1 MRVKLAYDRTGLDVE
16 INHPHVVGPLE
27 IHPAIP
33 ISDPVPVIAEK
44 LANPT
49 GTPALAE
56 LAKGRNSCCIV
67 ICDITRP
74 VPNQTIAEAMLPI
87 LESAG
92 IARNEIFFLVATGMH
107 RPSTE
112 AERLEMLG
120 SEIVANYRIED
131 HYGTRLEEHA
141 YLGTTDRGI
150 PAWIDKRYVQ
160 ADLKITVGLIEPHLM
175 AGYSGGRKLICP
187 GLAALETVK
196 VWHGPSLLEHPKADC
211 GFLEGNPVHE
221 ENTKIALLAGCDFIV
236 NVTINSSR
244 QITSVHAGDMIE
256 AFHEGVRFVENI
268 VKERAKA
275 PLNSTA
281 QLATLVKESIPAAT
295 RRTGGNPAKR
305 TFQALRIETNDELG
319 AVNRAIPQALE
330 LLKVG
335 GRLVVMSFQSL
346 EDRIVKEIFT
356 QATTSGTPRDL
367 PIDLPEFAAKFALV
381 VRGSVLPSEAEIA
394 ANSRAQSVRLRAIE
408 RLAA

>member
-1 MRVKLAYDRTGLDVE
+1 MLEHISVMRDTCIDLLTPAINKSETPVVVDATLGLGGHSEALLESNPNLVLIGIDRDLDAIVKAKNRLAKYENRVKLNHAIFDEISEVVNGFGYSKVDGILFDLGVSSMQLDQSDRGFSYSQDAPLDMRMDRSTG
-16 INHPHVVGPLE
+16 
-27 IHPAIP
+27 
-33 ISDPVPVIAEK
+33 
-44 LANPT
+44 
-49 GTPALAE
+49 
-56 LAKGRNSCCIV
+56 
-67 ICDITRP
+67 IT
-74 VPNQTIAEAMLPI
+74 A
-87 LESAG
+87 
-92 IARNEIFFLVATGMH
+92 
-107 RPSTE
+107 
-112 AERLEMLG
+112 
-120 SEIVANYRIED
+120 SEIINTYAPGELVRILRT
-131 HYGTRLEEHA
+131 YGEEKFATR
-141 YLGTTDRGI
+141 I
-150 PAWIDKRYVQ
+150 
-160 ADLKITVGLIEPHLM
+160 
-175 AGYSGGRKLICP
+175 
-187 GLAALETVK
+187 
-196 VWHGPSLLEHPKADC
+196 
-211 GFLEGNPVHE
+211 
-221 ENTKIALLAGCDFIV
+221 
-236 NVTINSSR
+236 
-244 QITSVHAGDMIE
+244 
-256 AFHEGVRFVENI
+256 VENI

>member
-1 MRVKLAYDRTGLDVE
+1 MQEHISVMRDTCVDLLT
-16 INHPHVVGPLE
+16 
-27 IHPAIP
+27 PAINK
-33 ISDPVPVIAEK
+33 SETPVVVDATLGLGGHSEALLK
-44 LANPT
+44 SNPNLVLI
-49 GTPALAE
+49 GIDRDLDAIVKAKNR
-56 LAKGRNSCCIV
+56 LAKFENRTKLNHAIFDEITDVVNSFGFEQVDGILFDLGV
-67 ICDITRP
+67 SSMQLDQSDRGFSYSQDAPLDMRMDRSTGIT
-74 VPNQTIAEAMLPI
+74 A
-87 LESAG
+87 
-92 IARNEIFFLVATGMH
+92 
-107 RPSTE
+107 
-112 AERLEMLG
+112 
-120 SEIVANYRIED
+120 SEIVNTYAPGELVRILRT
-131 HYGTRLEEHA
+131 YGEEKFATR
-141 YLGTTDRGI
+141 I
-150 PAWIDKRYVQ
+150 
-160 ADLKITVGLIEPHLM
+160 
-175 AGYSGGRKLICP
+175 
-187 GLAALETVK
+187 
-196 VWHGPSLLEHPKADC
+196 
-211 GFLEGNPVHE
+211 
-221 ENTKIALLAGCDFIV
+221 
-236 NVTINSSR
+236 
-244 QITSVHAGDMIE
+244 
-256 AFHEGVRFVENI
+256 VENI

>member
-1 MRVKLAYDRTGLDVE
+1 MLEHISVMRDTCVELLTPAINKSETPVVVDATLGLGGHSEALLESNPNLVLIGIDRDLDAIVKAKNRLAKFENRVKLNHAIFDEITDVVNSFGFEKVDGILFDLGVSSMQLDQSDRGFSYSQDAPLDMRMDRSTG
-16 INHPHVVGPLE
+16 
-27 IHPAIP
+27 
-33 ISDPVPVIAEK
+33 
-44 LANPT
+44 
-49 GTPALAE
+49 
-56 LAKGRNSCCIV
+56 
-67 ICDITRP
+67 IT
-74 VPNQTIAEAMLPI
+74 A
-87 LESAG
+87 
-92 IARNEIFFLVATGMH
+92 
-107 RPSTE
+107 
-112 AERLEMLG
+112 
-120 SEIVANYRIED
+120 SEILNSYAPGELVRILRT
-131 HYGTRLEEHA
+131 YGEEKFATR
-141 YLGTTDRGI
+141 I
-150 PAWIDKRYVQ
+150 
-160 ADLKITVGLIEPHLM
+160 
-175 AGYSGGRKLICP
+175 
-187 GLAALETVK
+187 
-196 VWHGPSLLEHPKADC
+196 
-211 GFLEGNPVHE
+211 
-221 ENTKIALLAGCDFIV
+221 
-236 NVTINSSR
+236 
-244 QITSVHAGDMIE
+244 
-256 AFHEGVRFVENI
+256 VENI

-346 EDRIVKEIFT
+346 EDRIVKEFFT

>member
-1 MRVKLAYDRTGLDVE
+1 MRDTCVELLTPAINKSETPVVVDATLGLGGHSEALLESNPNLVLIGIDRDLDAIVKAKNRLAKFENRVKLNHAIFDEISEVVNSFGFEKVDGILFDLGVSSMQLDQSDRGFSYSQDAPLDMRMDRSTG
-16 INHPHVVGPLE
+16 
-27 IHPAIP
+27 
-33 ISDPVPVIAEK
+33 
-44 LANPT
+44 
-49 GTPALAE
+49 
-56 LAKGRNSCCIV
+56 
-67 ICDITRP
+67 IT
-74 VPNQTIAEAMLPI
+74 A
-87 LESAG
+87 
-92 IARNEIFFLVATGMH
+92 
-107 RPSTE
+107 
-112 AERLEMLG
+112 
-120 SEIVANYRIED
+120 SEIVNTYAPGELVRILRT
-131 HYGTRLEEHA
+131 YGEEKFATR
-141 YLGTTDRGI
+141 I
-150 PAWIDKRYVQ
+150 
-160 ADLKITVGLIEPHLM
+160 
-175 AGYSGGRKLICP
+175 
-187 GLAALETVK
+187 
-196 VWHGPSLLEHPKADC
+196 
-211 GFLEGNPVHE
+211 
-221 ENTKIALLAGCDFIV
+221 
-236 NVTINSSR
+236 
-244 QITSVHAGDMIE
+244 
-256 AFHEGVRFVENI
+256 VENI

>member
-1 MRVKLAYDRTGLDVE
+1 MRDTCVDLLTPAINKSENPVVVDATLGLGGHSEALLESNPNLVLIGIDRDLDAIVKAKNRLAKFENRVKL
-16 INHPHVVGPLE
+16 NH
-27 IHPAIP
+27 AIFDE
-33 ISDPVPVIAEK
+33 ISDVVNSFGFEQVDGILFDLGVSSMQLDQSDRGFSYSQDAP
-44 LANPT
+44 LDMRMDRST
-49 GTPALAE
+49 G
-56 LAKGRNSCCIV
+56 
-67 ICDITRP
+67 IT
-74 VPNQTIAEAMLPI
+74 A
-87 LESAG
+87 
-92 IARNEIFFLVATGMH
+92 
-107 RPSTE
+107 
-112 AERLEMLG
+112 
-120 SEIVANYRIED
+120 SEIINTYAPGELVRILRT
-131 HYGTRLEEHA
+131 YGEEKFATR
-141 YLGTTDRGI
+141 I
-150 PAWIDKRYVQ
+150 
-160 ADLKITVGLIEPHLM
+160 
-175 AGYSGGRKLICP
+175 
-187 GLAALETVK
+187 
-196 VWHGPSLLEHPKADC
+196 
-211 GFLEGNPVHE
+211 
-221 ENTKIALLAGCDFIV
+221 
-236 NVTINSSR
+236 
-244 QITSVHAGDMIE
+244 
-256 AFHEGVRFVENI
+256 VENI

-346 EDRIVKEIFT
+346 EDRIVKEIFA

>member
-1 MRVKLAYDRTGLDVE
+1 MQEHISVMRDTCIDLLT
-16 INHPHVVGPLE
+16 
-27 IHPAIP
+27 PAINK
-33 ISDPVPVIAEK
+33 SETPVVVDATLGLGGHSEA
-44 LANPT
+44 LLESNPNLVLI
-49 GTPALAE
+49 GIDRDLDAIVKAKNR
-56 LAKGRNSCCIV
+56 LAKFENRAMVSHAIFDEITDVVNSFGFEKVDGILFDLGV
-67 ICDITRP
+67 SSMQLDQSDRGFSYSQDAPLDMRMDRSTGIT
-74 VPNQTIAEAMLPI
+74 A
-87 LESAG
+87 
-92 IARNEIFFLVATGMH
+92 
-107 RPSTE
+107 
-112 AERLEMLG
+112 
-120 SEIVANYRIED
+120 SEIVNTYAPGDLVRILRT
-131 HYGTRLEEHA
+131 YGEEKFATR
-141 YLGTTDRGI
+141 I
-150 PAWIDKRYVQ
+150 
-160 ADLKITVGLIEPHLM
+160 
-175 AGYSGGRKLICP
+175 
-187 GLAALETVK
+187 
-196 VWHGPSLLEHPKADC
+196 
-211 GFLEGNPVHE
+211 
-221 ENTKIALLAGCDFIV
+221 
-236 NVTINSSR
+236 
-244 QITSVHAGDMIE
+244 
-256 AFHEGVRFVENI
+256 VENI

-275 PLNSTA
+275 PLNSTS
-281 QLATLVKESIPAAT
+281 QLATLIKESIPAAT

>member
-1 MRVKLAYDRTGLDVE
+1 MRDTCVDLLT
-16 INHPHVVGPLE
+16 
-27 IHPAIP
+27 PAINK
-33 ISDPVPVIAEK
+33 SENPVVVDATLGLGGHSE
-44 LANPT
+44 
-49 GTPALAE
+49 ALLESNSNLVLIGIDRDLDAIVKAKNR
-56 LAKGRNSCCIV
+56 LAKFENRTKLNHAIFDEITDVVNSFGFEQVDGILFDLGV
-67 ICDITRP
+67 SSMQLDQSDRGFSYSQDAPLDMRMDRSTGIT
-74 VPNQTIAEAMLPI
+74 A
-87 LESAG
+87 
-92 IARNEIFFLVATGMH
+92 
-107 RPSTE
+107 
-112 AERLEMLG
+112 
-120 SEIVANYRIED
+120 SEIVNTYAPGELVRILRT
-131 HYGTRLEEHA
+131 YGEEKFATR
-141 YLGTTDRGI
+141 I
-150 PAWIDKRYVQ
+150 
-160 ADLKITVGLIEPHLM
+160 
-175 AGYSGGRKLICP
+175 
-187 GLAALETVK
+187 
-196 VWHGPSLLEHPKADC
+196 
-211 GFLEGNPVHE
+211 
-221 ENTKIALLAGCDFIV
+221 
-236 NVTINSSR
+236 
-244 QITSVHAGDMIE
+244 
-256 AFHEGVRFVENI
+256 VENI

>member
-1 MRVKLAYDRTGLDVE
+1 MRDTCVDLLTPAINKSENPVVVDATLGLGGHSEALLESNPNLVLIGIDRDLDAIVKAKNRLAKFENRVKLNHAIFDEITDVVNSFGFKQVDGILFDLGVSSMQLDQSDRGFSYSQDAPLDMRMDRSTG
-16 INHPHVVGPLE
+16 
-27 IHPAIP
+27 
-33 ISDPVPVIAEK
+33 
-44 LANPT
+44 
-49 GTPALAE
+49 
-56 LAKGRNSCCIV
+56 
-67 ICDITRP
+67 IT
-74 VPNQTIAEAMLPI
+74 A
-87 LESAG
+87 
-92 IARNEIFFLVATGMH
+92 
-107 RPSTE
+107 
-112 AERLEMLG
+112 
-120 SEIVANYRIED
+120 SEIVNTYAPGELVRILRT
-131 HYGTRLEEHA
+131 YGEEKFATR
-141 YLGTTDRGI
+141 I
-150 PAWIDKRYVQ
+150 
-160 ADLKITVGLIEPHLM
+160 
-175 AGYSGGRKLICP
+175 
-187 GLAALETVK
+187 
-196 VWHGPSLLEHPKADC
+196 
-211 GFLEGNPVHE
+211 
-221 ENTKIALLAGCDFIV
+221 
-236 NVTINSSR
+236 
-244 QITSVHAGDMIE
+244 
-256 AFHEGVRFVENI
+256 VENI

-346 EDRIVKEIFT
+346 EDRIVKEIFA

-367 PIDLPEFAAKFALV
+367 PVDLPEFAAKFALV

>member
-1 MRVKLAYDRTGLDVE
+1 MRDTCVELLTPAINKSETPVVVDATLGLGGHSEALLESNPNLVLIGIDRDLDAIVKAKNRLAKFENRVKLNHAIFDEITEVVNSFGFEKVDGILFDLGVSSMQLDQSDRGFSYSQDAPLDMRMDRSTG
-16 INHPHVVGPLE
+16 
-27 IHPAIP
+27 
-33 ISDPVPVIAEK
+33 
-44 LANPT
+44 
-49 GTPALAE
+49 
-56 LAKGRNSCCIV
+56 
-67 ICDITRP
+67 IT
-74 VPNQTIAEAMLPI
+74 A
-87 LESAG
+87 
-92 IARNEIFFLVATGMH
+92 
-107 RPSTE
+107 
-112 AERLEMLG
+112 
-120 SEIVANYRIED
+120 SEIINTYAPGELVRILRT
-131 HYGTRLEEHA
+131 YGEEKSATR
-141 YLGTTDRGI
+141 I
-150 PAWIDKRYVQ
+150 
-160 ADLKITVGLIEPHLM
+160 
-175 AGYSGGRKLICP
+175 
-187 GLAALETVK
+187 
-196 VWHGPSLLEHPKADC
+196 
-211 GFLEGNPVHE
+211 
-221 ENTKIALLAGCDFIV
+221 
-236 NVTINSSR
+236 
-244 QITSVHAGDMIE
+244 
-256 AFHEGVRFVENI
+256 VENI

>member
-1 MRVKLAYDRTGLDVE
+1 MQEHISVMRNTCVELLTPAINKSETPVVVDATLGLGGHSEALLESNPNLVLIGIDRDLDAIVKAKNRLAKFENRVKLNHAIFDEITEVVNSFGFEKVDGILFDLGVSSMQLDQ
-16 INHPHVVGPLE
+16 
-27 IHPAIP
+27 
-33 ISDPVPVIAEK
+33 S
-44 LANPT
+44 
-49 GTPALAE
+49 
-56 LAKGRNSCCIV
+56 
-67 ICDITRP
+67 
-74 VPNQTIAEAMLPI
+74 
-87 LESAG
+87 
-92 IARNEIFFLVATGMH
+92 
-107 RPSTE
+107 
-112 AERLEMLG
+112 
-120 SEIVANYRIED
+120 
-131 HYGTRLEEHA
+131 
-141 YLGTTDRGI
+141 DRGFSYSQDA
-150 PAWIDKRYVQ
+150 PLDMRM
-160 ADLKITVGLIEPHLM
+160 DRSTGIT
-175 AGYSGGRKLICP
+175 AGEILNTYAP
-187 GLAALETVK
+187 GELVRILRTY
-196 VWHGPSLLEHPKADC
+196 G
-211 GFLEGNPVHE
+211 E
-221 ENTKIALLAGCDFIV
+221 EKFATRI
-236 NVTINSSR
+236 
-244 QITSVHAGDMIE
+244 
-256 AFHEGVRFVENI
+256 VENI

>member
-1 MRVKLAYDRTGLDVE
+1 MRDTCVDLLTPAINKSETPVVVDATLGLGGHSEALLESNPNLVLIGIDRDLDAIVKAKNRLAKYENRVKLNHAIFDEITDVVNSFGFEKVDGILFDLGVSSMQLDQSDRGFSYSQDAPLDMRMDRSTG
-16 INHPHVVGPLE
+16 
-27 IHPAIP
+27 
-33 ISDPVPVIAEK
+33 
-44 LANPT
+44 
-49 GTPALAE
+49 
-56 LAKGRNSCCIV
+56 
-67 ICDITRP
+67 IT
-74 VPNQTIAEAMLPI
+74 A
-87 LESAG
+87 
-92 IARNEIFFLVATGMH
+92 
-107 RPSTE
+107 
-112 AERLEMLG
+112 
-120 SEIVANYRIED
+120 SEILNSYAPGELVRILRT
-131 HYGTRLEEHA
+131 YGEEKFATR
-141 YLGTTDRGI
+141 I
-150 PAWIDKRYVQ
+150 
-160 ADLKITVGLIEPHLM
+160 
-175 AGYSGGRKLICP
+175 
-187 GLAALETVK
+187 
-196 VWHGPSLLEHPKADC
+196 
-211 GFLEGNPVHE
+211 
-221 ENTKIALLAGCDFIV
+221 
-236 NVTINSSR
+236 
-244 QITSVHAGDMIE
+244 
-256 AFHEGVRFVENI
+256 VENI

-346 EDRIVKEIFT
+346 EDRIVKEFFT

>member
-1 MRVKLAYDRTGLDVE
+1 MPEHISVMRDTCIDLL
-16 INHPHVVGPLE
+16 
-27 IHPAIP
+27 
-33 ISDPVPVIAEK
+33 
-44 LANPT
+44 
-49 GTPALAE
+49 TPAMNKSETPVVVDATLGLGGHSEALLE
-56 LAKGRNSCCIV
+56 SNPNLVLIGIDRDLDAIVKAKNRLAKFENRAKLNHAIFDEITEVVNSFGYSEVDGILFDLGV
-67 ICDITRP
+67 SSMQLDQSDRGFSYSQDAPLDMRMDRSTGIT
-74 VPNQTIAEAMLPI
+74 A
-87 LESAG
+87 
-92 IARNEIFFLVATGMH
+92 
-107 RPSTE
+107 
-112 AERLEMLG
+112 
-120 SEIVANYRIED
+120 SEIVNTYAPGELVRILRT
-131 HYGTRLEEHA
+131 YGEEKFATR
-141 YLGTTDRGI
+141 I
-150 PAWIDKRYVQ
+150 
-160 ADLKITVGLIEPHLM
+160 
-175 AGYSGGRKLICP
+175 
-187 GLAALETVK
+187 
-196 VWHGPSLLEHPKADC
+196 
-211 GFLEGNPVHE
+211 
-221 ENTKIALLAGCDFIV
+221 
-236 NVTINSSR
+236 
-244 QITSVHAGDMIE
+244 
-256 AFHEGVRFVENI
+256 VENI

-381 VRGSVLPSEAEIA
+381 VRGSVLPSESEIA

>member
-1 MRVKLAYDRTGLDVE
+1 MQEHISVMRDTCVELLTPAIKKSETPVVVDATLGLGGHSEALLESNPNLVLIGIDRDLDAIMKAKNRLAKFENRVKLNHSIFDEITEVVNSFGFEKVDGILFDLGVSSMQLDQSDRGFSYSQDAPLDMRMDRSTG
-16 INHPHVVGPLE
+16 
-27 IHPAIP
+27 
-33 ISDPVPVIAEK
+33 
-44 LANPT
+44 
-49 GTPALAE
+49 
-56 LAKGRNSCCIV
+56 
-67 ICDITRP
+67 IT
-74 VPNQTIAEAMLPI
+74 A
-87 LESAG
+87 
-92 IARNEIFFLVATGMH
+92 
-107 RPSTE
+107 
-112 AERLEMLG
+112 
-120 SEIVANYRIED
+120 SEIVNTYAPGELVRILRT
-131 HYGTRLEEHA
+131 YGEEKFATR
-141 YLGTTDRGI
+141 I
-150 PAWIDKRYVQ
+150 
-160 ADLKITVGLIEPHLM
+160 
-175 AGYSGGRKLICP
+175 
-187 GLAALETVK
+187 
-196 VWHGPSLLEHPKADC
+196 
-211 GFLEGNPVHE
+211 
-221 ENTKIALLAGCDFIV
+221 
-236 NVTINSSR
+236 
-244 QITSVHAGDMIE
+244 
-256 AFHEGVRFVENI
+256 VENI

-281 QLATLVKESIPAAT
+281 QLANLVKESIPAAT

>member
-1 MRVKLAYDRTGLDVE
+1 MRDTCIDLLT
-16 INHPHVVGPLE
+16 
-27 IHPAIP
+27 PAINK
-33 ISDPVPVIAEK
+33 SETPVVVDATLGLGGHSE
-44 LANPT
+44 
-49 GTPALAE
+49 AL
-56 LAKGRNSCCIV
+56 
-67 ICDITRP
+67 
-74 VPNQTIAEAMLPI
+74 
-87 LESAG
+87 LESNPNLVLIG
-92 IARNEIFFLVATGMH
+92 IDRDLDAIVKAKNRLAIFENRAKLNHAIFDEITEVVNSFGFNKVDGILFDLGVSSMQLDQSDRGFSYSQDAPLDMRMDRSTGI
-107 RPSTE
+107 T
-112 AERLEMLG
+112 A
-120 SEIVANYRIED
+120 SEIVNTYAPGELVRILRT
-131 HYGTRLEEHA
+131 YGEEKFATR
-141 YLGTTDRGI
+141 I
-150 PAWIDKRYVQ
+150 
-160 ADLKITVGLIEPHLM
+160 
-175 AGYSGGRKLICP
+175 
-187 GLAALETVK
+187 
-196 VWHGPSLLEHPKADC
+196 
-211 GFLEGNPVHE
+211 
-221 ENTKIALLAGCDFIV
+221 
-236 NVTINSSR
+236 
-244 QITSVHAGDMIE
+244 
-256 AFHEGVRFVENI
+256 VENI

>member
-1 MRVKLAYDRTGLDVE
+1 MRDTCVDLLTPAINKSQTPVAVDATLGLGGHSEALLESNPNLVLIGIDRDLDAIAKAKIRLAKFENRVKLTHAIFDEITEVVNNFGFQQVDGILFDLGVSSMQLDQSDRGFSYSQDAPLDMRMDRSTG
-16 INHPHVVGPLE
+16 
-27 IHPAIP
+27 
-33 ISDPVPVIAEK
+33 
-44 LANPT
+44 
-49 GTPALAE
+49 
-56 LAKGRNSCCIV
+56 
-67 ICDITRP
+67 IT
-74 VPNQTIAEAMLPI
+74 A
-87 LESAG
+87 
-92 IARNEIFFLVATGMH
+92 
-107 RPSTE
+107 
-112 AERLEMLG
+112 
-120 SEIVANYRIED
+120 SEIINTYAPGELVRILRT
-131 HYGTRLEEHA
+131 YGEEKFATR
-141 YLGTTDRGI
+141 I
-150 PAWIDKRYVQ
+150 
-160 ADLKITVGLIEPHLM
+160 
-175 AGYSGGRKLICP
+175 
-187 GLAALETVK
+187 
-196 VWHGPSLLEHPKADC
+196 
-211 GFLEGNPVHE
+211 
-221 ENTKIALLAGCDFIV
+221 
-236 NVTINSSR
+236 
-244 QITSVHAGDMIE
+244 
-256 AFHEGVRFVENI
+256 VENI

-275 PLNSTA
+275 PLNSTT

-367 PIDLPEFAAKFALV
+367 PIELPEFAAKFALV

>member
-1 MRVKLAYDRTGLDVE
+1 MRDTCVDLLTPAINKSENPVVVDATLGLGGHSEALLESNPNLVLIGIDRDLDAIVKAKNRLAKFENRVKLNHAIFDEITDVVNSFGFEQVDGILFDLGVSSMQLDQSDRGFSYSQDAPLDMRMDRSTG
-16 INHPHVVGPLE
+16 
-27 IHPAIP
+27 
-33 ISDPVPVIAEK
+33 
-44 LANPT
+44 
-49 GTPALAE
+49 
-56 LAKGRNSCCIV
+56 
-67 ICDITRP
+67 IT
-74 VPNQTIAEAMLPI
+74 A
-87 LESAG
+87 
-92 IARNEIFFLVATGMH
+92 
-107 RPSTE
+107 
-112 AERLEMLG
+112 
-120 SEIVANYRIED
+120 SEIINTYAPGELVRILRT
-131 HYGTRLEEHA
+131 YGEEKFATR
-141 YLGTTDRGI
+141 I
-150 PAWIDKRYVQ
+150 
-160 ADLKITVGLIEPHLM
+160 
-175 AGYSGGRKLICP
+175 
-187 GLAALETVK
+187 
-196 VWHGPSLLEHPKADC
+196 
-211 GFLEGNPVHE
+211 
-221 ENTKIALLAGCDFIV
+221 
-236 NVTINSSR
+236 
-244 QITSVHAGDMIE
+244 
-256 AFHEGVRFVENI
+256 VENI

-346 EDRIVKEIFT
+346 EDRIVKEIFA

-394 ANSRAQSVRLRAIE
+394 TNSRAQSVRLRAIE

>member
-1 MRVKLAYDRTGLDVE
+1 MRDTCVELLTPAINKSETPVVVDATLGLGGHSEALLESNPNLVLIGIDRDLDAIVKAKNRLAKFENRVKLNHAIFDEITEVVNSFGFEKVDGILFDLGVSSMQLDQSDRGFSYSQDAPLDMRMDRSTG
-16 INHPHVVGPLE
+16 
-27 IHPAIP
+27 
-33 ISDPVPVIAEK
+33 
-44 LANPT
+44 
-49 GTPALAE
+49 
-56 LAKGRNSCCIV
+56 
-67 ICDITRP
+67 IT
-74 VPNQTIAEAMLPI
+74 A
-87 LESAG
+87 
-92 IARNEIFFLVATGMH
+92 
-107 RPSTE
+107 
-112 AERLEMLG
+112 
-120 SEIVANYRIED
+120 SEIVNTYAPGDLVRILRT
-131 HYGTRLEEHA
+131 YGEEKFATR
-141 YLGTTDRGI
+141 I
-150 PAWIDKRYVQ
+150 
-160 ADLKITVGLIEPHLM
+160 
-175 AGYSGGRKLICP
+175 
-187 GLAALETVK
+187 
-196 VWHGPSLLEHPKADC
+196 
-211 GFLEGNPVHE
+211 
-221 ENTKIALLAGCDFIV
+221 
-236 NVTINSSR
+236 
-244 QITSVHAGDMIE
+244 
-256 AFHEGVRFVENI
+256 VENI